1 MTDSNDQDQKKV
13 LHLNSGTGKGKLE
26 SKKPVETQVRQSF
39 SHGRSKP
46 VTVEVKRKRHVEKG
60 AVPGVAD
67 GGAAARQAAQGLPM
81 RGAAGQRPRGGG
93 GGGAPAGRQLTR
105 EELESRLRALR
116 GAAAFE
122 EQRRI
127 DAEEEAIR
135 AEARAEEAAARA
147 AEEAAAAAAAP
158 SDAAAPAASPSA
170 SDAPAHA
177 EPEMPPVILDA
188 DTLRQRE
195 LDEMRAIQEEDRKI
209 AAEAERRRKEE
220 EAKRKEAEEAK
231 RRDAEPAPRRDGARD
246 GGRDGAPRDGARPA
260 GARPGADQRPG
271 GAAARPAADA
281 APGRTPPGVGAPPA
295 RAEEEEDN
303 RRKGGRGG
311 APAKAAPA
319 RPAAKAPVGA
329 DRRKGTKL
337 TVSQALSDDGSDR
350 TRSLAAVRRARER
363 ERLRQM
369 SRQET
374 AKVTRDVVLPEVI
387 TVQELANRMA
397 ERGADVIK
405 ALMRMGVMATINQTI
420 DADTA
425 ELLITEFGHRVRRV
439 SESDVE
445 IGLRATEEEGAIL
458 VSRPPVVTIMGHVD
472 HGKTSLLDA
481 LRQTDVVS
489 GEAGG
494 ITQHIGAYQVQLESG
509 AKITF
514 IDTPG
519 HAAFTEMRARGAN
532 VTDVVVLVV
541 AANDGVMPQTIEAI
555 RHAKA
560 AKVPIIV
567 AINKCD
573 LPDAKPE
580 RVRQELLQ
588 HELVVEEMGGDVLD
602 VEVSAKAKL
611 NLSKLEEAILLQA
624 EILELRANP
633 ERAAEG
639 VVIEAK
645 LERGRGSVAT
655 VLVQRGTLKVG
666 DVFVTGAEW
675 GRVRALIND
684 RGQTVNEA
692 APAVPVEVLGLNGTP
707 MAGDDFSVVE
717 SEARAREIAEFRQRK
732 KREAAVAASA
742 RGSLQ
747 DMFSRIQA
755 GEAKELP
762 VVIKGDVQGSIEAI
776 ASSLEKLTAENT
788 EVKVRVLHNSVG
800 AINESDI
807 TLANASNAMIIG
819 FNVRANPQARD
830 LAKRDGVEIRY
841 YSIIYNVIDD
851 VKAALTG
858 LLSPTLRERFIGYAT
873 IREVFNITKV
883 GKVAGCMVTQGTV
896 KRGAGVRLLRDNVVI
911 HEGTLKT
918 LKRFKDEVKDVREGY
933 ECGMAF
939 ENYDNILAGD
949 QIEAF
954 EIEEIA
960 REL

>member
-13 LHLNSGTGKGKLE
+13 LHLTGASKGKLE

-39 SHGRSKP
+39 SHGRSKA

-81 RGAAGQRPRGGG
+81 RGNSGQRPR
-93 GGGAPAGRQLTR
+93 GGAPAGRQLTR

-116 GAAAFE
+116 GAAAME

-127 DAEEEAIR
+127 EAEEEA
-135 AEARAEEAAARA
+135 ARADARA
-147 AEEAAAAAAAP
+147 AEAAERAANEPPPAEADAP
-158 SDAAAPAASPSA
+158 AAAPAAP
-170 SDAPAHA
+170 
-177 EPEMPPVILDA
+177 EPDMPPVILDA
-188 DTLRQRE
+188 ETLRQRE
-195 LDEMRAIQEEDRKI
+195 LEEMRAIQEEDRKI
-209 AAEAERRRKEE
+209 AEEAERRRKEE
-220 EAKRKEAEEAK
+220 EAKRKEAEDAK
-231 RRDAEPAPRRDGARD
+231 RREAEPAARRDGGRD
-246 GGRDGAPRDGARPA
+246 GGRDGAARDGARPA
-260 GARPGADQRPG
+260 GARPGGDQRPG

-281 APGRTPPGVGAPPA
+281 APGRTLPGAGAPPA
-295 RAEEEEDN
+295 RVEEEDDN

-319 RPAAKAPVGA
+319 RPAAKAPAGA

-337 TVSQALSDDGSDR
+337 TVSQALSDDGTDR

-363 ERLRQM
+363 ERMRQM

-458 VSRPPVVTIMGHVD
+458 VPRPPVVTIMGHVD

-494 ITQHIGAYQVQLESG
+494 ITQHIGAYQVQLASG

-573 LPDAKPE
+573 LPDARPE

-611 NLSKLEEAILLQA
+611 NLHKLEEAILLQA
-624 EILELRANP
+624 EILELRANS

-707 MAGDDFSVVE
+707 MAGDDFTVVE

-918 LKRFKDEVKDVREGY
+918 LKRFKDEVKEVREGY

-939 ENYDNILAGD
+939 ENYDNIQAGD

>member
-13 LHLNSGTGKGKLE
+13 LHLTGASKGKLE

-39 SHGRSKP
+39 SHGRSKA

-81 RGAAGQRPRGGG
+81 RGAQGQRPR

-127 DAEEEAIR
+127 EAEEEAVR
-135 AEARAEEAAARA
+135 AEARAAEAAARA
-147 AEEAAAAAAAP
+147 AEEPEAAPAAPAEAAAAAP
-158 SDAAAPAASPSA
+158 APAA
-170 SDAPAHA
+170 SDAPAQA
-177 EPEMPPVILDA
+177 EPEMPPIILDA

-195 LDEMRAIQEEDRKI
+195 LDEMRAIQEADRKV
-209 AAEAERRRKEE
+209 AEEAERRRKEE

-231 RRDAEPAPRRDGARD
+231 RRDAEPAPRRDG
-246 GGRDGAPRDGARPA
+246 GRDGAPRDGARPA
-260 GARPGADQRPG
+260 GARPAGDQRPG
-271 GAAARPAADA
+271 GASARPAGDA
-281 APGRTPPGVGAPPA
+281 APGRTLPGAGAPPA
-295 RAEEEEDN
+295 RAVEEEDDN

-319 RPAAKAPVGA
+319 RPAAKAPAGA

-337 TVSQALSDDGSDR
+337 TVSQALSDDGGDR

-425 ELLITEFGHRVRRV
+425 ELVITEFGHRVRRV

-445 IGLRATEEEGAIL
+445 IGLRATEEEGAVL
-458 VSRPPVVTIMGHVD
+458 VPRPPVVTIMGHVD

-573 LPDAKPE
+573 LPDARPE

-602 VEVSAKAKL
+602 VEVSAKAKRNL
-611 NLSKLEEAILLQA
+611 NKLEEAILLQA

-684 RGQTVNEA
+684 RGQNVNEA

-707 MAGDDFSVVE
+707 MAGDDFTVVE

-732 KREAAVAASA
+732 KREAVVAASA

-883 GKVAGCMVTQGTV
+883 GKVAGCMVTQGVV

-918 LKRFKDEVKDVREGY
+918 LKRFKDEVKEVREGY

-939 ENYDNILAGD
+939 ENYDNIQAGD

>member
-1 MTDSNDQDQKKV
+1 MTDSNDQDHKKV
-13 LHLNSGTGKGKLE
+13 LHLSGSGKGKLE
-26 SKKPVETQVRQSF
+26 LKKPVETQVRQSF

-46 VTVEVKRKRHVEKG
+46 VTVEVKRKRAVEKG
-60 AVPGVAD
+60 ALPGVAD
-67 GGAAARQAAQGLPM
+67 GGAAARQAAQGMPI
-81 RGAAGQRPRGGG
+81 RGVPGQRPRGGG
-93 GGGAPAGRQLTR
+93 GGAVRQLTNQER
-105 EELESRLRALR
+105 EARIRALQ
-116 GAAAFE
+116 GAAQE
-122 EQRRI
+122 ERRRV
-127 DAEEEAIR
+127 EEEAEAAALAAEAEAAR
-135 AEARAEEAAARA
+135 AEAAAQADVQVIDEEPEVLDAETLRERELAELRGIEEAERKK
-147 AEEAAAAAAAP
+147 AE
-158 SDAAAPAASPSA
+158 
-170 SDAPAHA
+170 
-177 EPEMPPVILDA
+177 
-188 DTLRQRE
+188 
-195 LDEMRAIQEEDRKI
+195 
-209 AAEAERRRKEE
+209 EAERRRQEE

-231 RRDAEPAPRRDGARD
+231 RKEAEPQQRRDT
-246 GGRDGAPRDGARPA
+246 PA
-260 GARPGADQRPG
+260 GARPAAGGAGAGARG
-271 GAAARPAADA
+271 GAATEAPANRGPAGA
-281 APGRTPPGVGAPPA
+281 GAPPA
-295 RAEEEEDN
+295 RFGGDEEED
-303 RRKGGRGG
+303 RGG
-311 APAKAAPA
+311 ARGGKPGKKAPAPAPVRKAAP
-319 RPAAKAPVGA
+319 GG
-329 DRRKGTKL
+329 DRRKGSKM
-337 TVSQALSDDGSDR
+337 TVSQALSDEGGER

-374 AKVTRDVVLPEVI
+374 QKVTRDVVLPEVI

-405 ALMRMGVMATINQTI
+405 QLMRMGVMATINQTI

-425 ELLITEFGHRVRRV
+425 ELVIAEFGHRVRRV
-439 SESDVE
+439 SEADVE
-445 IGLRATEEEGAIL
+445 MGLRANDDMADAL

-489 GEAGG
+489 REAGG

-555 RHAKA
+555 HHAKA

-567 AINKCD
+567 AINKID
-573 LPDAKPE
+573 LPDAKPD

-588 HELVVEEMGGDVLD
+588 HELVVEELGGDIQT
-602 VEVSAKAKL
+602 VEVSAKAKR
-611 NLSKLEEAILLQA
+611 NLDKLEEAILLQA
-624 EILELRANP
+624 EILELKANP
-633 ERAAEG
+633 DRTAEG
-639 VVIEAK
+639 VVVEAK

-666 DVFVTGAEW
+666 DVFVTGSEW
-675 GRVRALIND
+675 GRVRALVND
-684 RGQTVNEA
+684 RGQSVEQA
-692 APAVPVEVLGLNGTP
+692 APASPVEVLGLNGTP
-707 MAGDDFSVVE
+707 LAGDDFTVVE

-776 ASSLEKLTAENT
+776 SNALEKLTAENT
-788 EVKVRVLHNSVG
+788 EVKVRVLHASVG

-807 TLANASNAMIIG
+807 TLANASNAMVIG

-830 LAKRDGVEIRY
+830 MAKRDSVEIRY

-858 LLSPTLRERFIGYAT
+858 MLSPTLRERFIGYAE

-896 KRGAGVRLLRDNVVI
+896 KRGAGCRLLRDNVVI

-918 LKRFKDEVKDVREGY
+918 LKRFKDEVKEVREGY

-939 ENYDNILAGD
+939 ENYDNIQAGD
-949 QIEAF
+949 IIEAF
-954 EIEEIA
+954 EIEEVA

>member
-1 MTDSNDQDQKKV
+1 MTDSNDQDHKKV
-13 LHLNSGTGKGKLE
+13 LHLNAGGTTGKGKLE
-26 SKKPVETQVRQSF
+26 LKKPVDGTVRQSF
-39 SHGRSKP
+39 SHGRTKT
-46 VTVEVKRKRHVEKG
+46 VTVEVKRKRTVEKG
-60 AVPGVAD
+60 AVPGIAD
-67 GGAAARQAAQGLPM
+67 GGAAARQAAQGMPM
-81 RGAAGQRPRGGG
+81 RGGPGGG
-93 GGGAPAGRQLTR
+93 RPGGRSGMGGAVRQLTKEER
-105 EELESRLRALR
+105 EARERALR
-116 GAAAFE
+116 GAIIEA
-122 EQRRI
+122 EQRRYEP
-127 DAEEEAIR
+127 EETY
-135 AEARAEEAAARA
+135 EEPEIAVT
-147 AEEAAAAAAAP
+147 E
-158 SDAAAPAASPSA
+158 APAPE
-170 SDAPAHA
+170 PVVE
-177 EPEMPPVILDA
+177 EPEILDA

-195 LDEMRAIQEEDRKI
+195 LEELRGIQEAERQV
-209 AAEAERRRKEE
+209 AEEAERRRKEE
-220 EAKRKEAEEAK
+220 EARRKEAEEA
-231 RRDAEPAPRRDGARD
+231 RRAAEAPATRRTDDRGVQGARMAPAARPPASTTSEAPSARPPVGGLPPARVEEDEDD
-246 GGRDGAPRDGARPA
+246 GGRSRG
-260 GARPGADQRPG
+260 RPGGGGKGPAKAPAAPARKPG
-271 GAAARPAADA
+271 GAAP
-281 APGRTPPGVGAPPA
+281 
-295 RAEEEEDN
+295 
-303 RRKGGRGG
+303 
-311 APAKAAPA
+311 
-319 RPAAKAPVGA
+319 GA
-329 DRRKGTKL
+329 DRRRGGAKM
-337 TVSQALSDDGSDR
+337 TVSQALSEDGGDR
-350 TRSLAAVRRARER
+350 TRSLAAVRRAREK
-363 ERLRQM
+363 ERLRQL

-374 AKVTRDVVLPEVI
+374 QKVTRDVVLPEVI

-439 SESDVE
+439 SEADVE
-445 IGLRATEEEGAIL
+445 LGLRGNEDIDEAL

-489 GEAGG
+489 REAGG

-509 AKITF
+509 ARITF

-555 RHAKA
+555 HHAKA

-567 AINKCD
+567 AINKID
-573 LPDAKPE
+573 LPDAKPD

-588 HELVVEEMGGDVLD
+588 HELVVEELGGDIQT

-611 NLSKLEEAILLQA
+611 NLDKLEEAILLQA
-624 EILELRANP
+624 EILELKANP
-633 ERAAEG
+633 GRSAEG
-639 VVIEAK
+639 VVVEAK

-666 DVFVTGAEW
+666 DVFVTGSEW
-675 GRVRALIND
+675 GRVRALVND
-684 RGQTVNEA
+684 RGQSVEEA
-692 APAVPVEVLGLNGTP
+692 GPASPVEVLGLNGTP
-707 MAGDDFSVVE
+707 LAGDDFTVVE
-717 SEARAREIAEFRQRK
+717 SEARSREIAEFRQRK
-732 KREAAVAASA
+732 KREAANAASA

-776 ASSLEKLTAENT
+776 STSLEKLTAENT
-788 EVKVRVLHNSVG
+788 EVKVRVLHASVG

-807 TLANASNAMIIG
+807 TLANASNAMVIG

-830 LAKRDGVEIRY
+830 MAKRDGVEIRY

-858 LLSPTLRERFIGYAT
+858 MLSPTLRERFIGYAT

-939 ENYDNILAGD
+939 ENYDNIEAGD
-949 QIEAF
+949 IIEAF

-960 REL
+960 RVL

>member
-13 LHLNSGTGKGKLE
+13 LHLNSGAGKGKLE

-60 AVPGVAD
+60 AVPGIAD
-67 GGAAARQAAQGLPM
+67 GGAAARQAAQGLPI
-81 RGAAGQRPRGGG
+81 RGGAGQRPRGG
-93 GGGAPAGRQLTR
+93 APTAGRKLTS
-105 EELESRLRALR
+105 EELASRMRALQ
-116 GAAAFE
+116 GAAQAD

-127 DAEEEAIR
+127 DAEEEAAR
-135 AEARAEEAAARA
+135 AEAAAA
-147 AEEAAAAAAAP
+147 EAAAAAALAP
-158 SDAAAPAASPSA
+158 PPAPVEEA
-170 SDAPAHA
+170 
-177 EPEMPPVILDA
+177 PPVILDA
-188 DTLRQRE
+188 ETLRERE
-195 LDEMRAIQEEDRKI
+195 MAEMRAIQEEERKVAE
-209 AAEAERRRKEE
+209 AAEARRKEE
-220 EAKRKEAEEAK
+220 EARRKEAEEAK
-231 RRDAEPAPRRDGARD
+231 RREAEAAAPRRDGARD
-246 GGRDGAPRDGARPA
+246 GAGPRTAGAGPSRSGESRPGSSA
-260 GARPGADQRPG
+260 APARPGS
-271 GAAARPAADA
+271 DA
-281 APGRTPPGVGAPPA
+281 APGRSLPGAAAPA
-295 RAEEEEDN
+295 RAEEEDDN

-311 APAKAAPA
+311 PGPAKAAPA

-329 DRRKGTKL
+329 DRRKGAKM
-337 TVSQALSDDGSDR
+337 TVSQALSDDGGDR

-363 ERLRQM
+363 ERLRLM

-445 IGLRATEEEGAIL
+445 IGLRATEEEGAVL

-602 VEVSAKAKL
+602 VEVSAKAKRNL
-611 NLSKLEEAILLQA
+611 NKLEEAILLQA
-624 EILELRANP
+624 EILELRANAN
-633 ERAAEG
+633 RTAEG

-684 RGQTVNEA
+684 RGQNVNEA
-692 APAVPVEVLGLNGTP
+692 GPAVPVEVLGLNGTP
-707 MAGDDFSVVE
+707 LAGDDFTVVE

-732 KREAAVAASA
+732 KREASNAATA

-776 ASSLEKLTAENT
+776 ASSLEKLTATNT

-918 LKRFKDEVKDVREGY
+918 LKRFKDEVKEVREGY

-939 ENYDNILAGD
+939 ENYDNILPGD

>member
-13 LHLNSGTGKGKLE
+13 LHLTGASKGKLE

-39 SHGRSKP
+39 SHGRSKA

-81 RGAAGQRPRGGG
+81 RGAQGQRPR

-127 DAEEEAIR
+127 EAEEEAVR
-135 AEARAEEAAARA
+135 AEARAAEAAARA
-147 AEEAAAAAAAP
+147 AEEPEATPAAP
-158 SDAAAPAASPSA
+158 SEAAAPAAA
-170 SDAPAHA
+170 EAPAQTA
-177 EPEMPPVILDA
+177 PEMPPIILDA
-188 DTLRQRE
+188 ETLRQRE
-195 LDEMRAIQEEDRKI
+195 LDEMRAIQEADRKV
-209 AAEAERRRKEE
+209 AEEAERRRKEE

-231 RRDAEPAPRRDGARD
+231 RRDAEPPARRDGGRD
-246 GGRDGAPRDGARPA
+246 GGRDGAARDGARPA
-260 GARPGADQRPG
+260 GARPAGDQRPG
-271 GAAARPAADA
+271 GASARPAGDA
-281 APGRTPPGVGAPPA
+281 APGRTPPGAGAPPA
-295 RAEEEEDN
+295 RAVEEEEDN

-319 RPAAKAPVGA
+319 RPAAKAPAGA

-337 TVSQALSDDGSDR
+337 TVSQALSDDGGDR

-425 ELLITEFGHRVRRV
+425 ELVITEFGHRVRRV

-445 IGLRATEEEGAIL
+445 IGLRATEEEGAVL
-458 VSRPPVVTIMGHVD
+458 VPRPPVVTIMGHVD

-602 VEVSAKAKL
+602 VEVSAKAKRNL
-611 NLSKLEEAILLQA
+611 NKLEEAILLQA

-684 RGQTVNEA
+684 RGQNVNEA

-707 MAGDDFSVVE
+707 MAGDDFTVVE

-732 KREAAVAASA
+732 KREAVVAASA

-883 GKVAGCMVTQGTV
+883 GKVAGCMVTQGVV

-918 LKRFKDEVKDVREGY
+918 LKRFKDEVKEVREGY

-939 ENYDNILAGD
+939 ENYDNIQAGD

>member
-13 LHLNSGTGKGKLE
+13 LHLTGASKGKLE

-39 SHGRSKP
+39 SHGRSKA

-81 RGAAGQRPRGGG
+81 RGAQGQRPR

-127 DAEEEAIR
+127 EAEEEAVR
-135 AEARAEEAAARA
+135 AEARAAEAEARA
-147 AEEAAAAAAAP
+147 AEEPEVTPAAP
-158 SDAAAPAASPSA
+158 SEAAAPAAA
-170 SDAPAHA
+170 EAPAQTA
-177 EPEMPPVILDA
+177 PEMPPIILDA
-188 DTLRQRE
+188 ETLRQRE
-195 LDEMRAIQEEDRKI
+195 LDEMRAIQEADRKV
-209 AAEAERRRKEE
+209 AEEAERRRKEE

-231 RRDAEPAPRRDGARD
+231 RRDAEPPARRDGGRD
-246 GGRDGAPRDGARPA
+246 GGRDGAARDGARPA
-260 GARPGADQRPG
+260 GARPAGDQRPG
-271 GAAARPAADA
+271 GASARPAGDA
-281 APGRTPPGVGAPPA
+281 APGRTPPGAGAPPA
-295 RAEEEEDN
+295 RAVEEEEDN

-319 RPAAKAPVGA
+319 RPAAKAPAGA

-337 TVSQALSDDGSDR
+337 TVSQALSDDGGDR

-425 ELLITEFGHRVRRV
+425 ELVITEFGHRVRRV

-445 IGLRATEEEGAIL
+445 IGLRATEEEGAVL
-458 VSRPPVVTIMGHVD
+458 VPRPPVVTIMGHVD

-602 VEVSAKAKL
+602 VEVSAKAKRNL
-611 NLSKLEEAILLQA
+611 NKLEEAILLQA

-684 RGQTVNEA
+684 RGQNVNEA

-707 MAGDDFSVVE
+707 MAGDDFTVVE

-732 KREAAVAASA
+732 KREAVVAASA

-883 GKVAGCMVTQGTV
+883 GKVAGCMVTQGVV

-918 LKRFKDEVKDVREGY
+918 LKRFKDEVKEVREGY

-939 ENYDNILAGD
+939 ENYDNIQAGD

>member
-13 LHLNSGTGKGKLE
+13 LHLTGASKGKLE

-39 SHGRSKP
+39 SHGRSKA

-81 RGAAGQRPRGGG
+81 RGAQGQRPR

-127 DAEEEAIR
+127 EAEEEVAR
-135 AEARAEEAAARA
+135 AEARAAEAAARA
-147 AEEAAAAAAAP
+147 ADEAAAPPAETSEA
-158 SDAAAPAASPSA
+158 AAAPAAAPTA
-170 SDAPAHA
+170 SDAPAQA
-177 EPEMPPVILDA
+177 EPEMPPIILDA

-195 LDEMRAIQEEDRKI
+195 LDEMRAIQEEERKI

-231 RRDAEPAPRRDGARD
+231 RRDAEPAPRRDGGRD

-260 GARPGADQRPG
+260 GARPAGDQRPG
-271 GAAARPAADA
+271 GASTRPAGDA
-281 APGRTPPGVGAPPA
+281 APGRTLPGAGAPPA
-295 RAEEEEDN
+295 RAVEEEDDN

-319 RPAAKAPVGA
+319 RPAAKAPAGA

-458 VSRPPVVTIMGHVD
+458 VARPPVVTIMGHVD

-509 AKITF
+509 ARITF

-602 VEVSAKAKL
+602 VEVSAKAKRNL
-611 NLSKLEEAILLQA
+611 NKLEEAILLQA

-684 RGQTVNEA
+684 RGQNVNEA

-939 ENYDNILAGD
+939 ENYDNIQAGD

-954 EIEEIA
+954 EIDEIA

>member
-1 MTDSNDQDQKKV
+1 MTDSNDQDHKKV
-13 LHLNSGTGKGKLE
+13 LHLNTGNSSKGKLE
-26 SKKPVETQVRQSF
+26 LKKPVETQVRQSF

-46 VTVEVKRKRHVEKG
+46 VTVEVKRKRAVEKG
-60 AVPGVAD
+60 ALPGVAD
-67 GGAAARQAAQGLPM
+67 GGAAARQAAQGMPM
-81 RGAAGQRPRGGG
+81 RGGPGQRPRGGG
-93 GGGAPAGRQLTR
+93 GGGVRQLTKEER
-105 EELESRLRALR
+105 EARMRALL
-116 GAAAFE
+116 GAVQEE
-122 EQRRI
+122 EQRRLN
-127 DAEEEAIR
+127 AEEEAELAAI
-135 AEARAEEAAARA
+135 AEAEAAEAAAN
-147 AEEAAAAAAAP
+147 
-158 SDAAAPAASPSA
+158 APAPVVEE
-170 SDAPAHA
+170 
-177 EPEMPPVILDA
+177 EPEILDA
-188 DTLRQRE
+188 ETLRRRE
-195 LDEMRAIQEEDRKI
+195 LEELRRIEEAERKV
-209 AAEAERRRKEE
+209 AEEAERRRQEE

-231 RRDAEPAPRRDGARD
+231 RKETEQQAPRRDGA
-246 GGRDGAPRDGARPA
+246 
-260 GARPGADQRPG
+260 ARPGAP
-271 GAAARPAADA
+271 AARTAEEAPVARPAPGAPGRFEDEDDRGGARGKPGKAKAPAPAPVRKA
-281 APGRTPPGVGAPPA
+281 APGG
-295 RAEEEEDN
+295 
-303 RRKGGRGG
+303 
-311 APAKAAPA
+311 
-319 RPAAKAPVGA
+319 
-329 DRRKGTKL
+329 DRRKGAKM
-337 TVSQALSDDGSDR
+337 TVSQALSDEGGER

-374 AKVTRDVVLPEVI
+374 QKVTRDVVLPEVI

-405 ALMRMGVMATINQTI
+405 QLMRMGVMATINQTI

-425 ELLITEFGHRVRRV
+425 ELVIAEFGHRVRRV
-439 SESDVE
+439 SEADVE
-445 IGLRATEEEGAIL
+445 VGLRGEDDASDNMVA
-458 VSRPPVVTIMGHVD
+458 RPPVVTIMGHVD

-489 GEAGG
+489 REAGG

-509 AKITF
+509 SKITF

-541 AANDGVMPQTIEAI
+541 AANDGVMPQTVEAI
-555 RHAKA
+555 HHAKA

-567 AINKCD
+567 AINKID

-588 HELVVEEMGGDVLD
+588 YELVVEEMGGDILD
-602 VEVSAKAKL
+602 VPVSAKAKL
-611 NLSKLEEAILLQA
+611 NLDKLEEAILLQA
-624 EILELRANP
+624 EILELKANP
-633 ERAAEG
+633 NRVAEG

-655 VLVQRGTLKVG
+655 VLVQRGTLNVG
-666 DVFVTGAEW
+666 DVFVTGSEW

-684 RGQTVNEA
+684 RGQNVQSA
-692 APAVPVEVLGLNGTP
+692 GPAVPVEVLGLNGTP
-707 MAGDDFSVVE
+707 MAGDDFTVVE

-732 KREAAVAASA
+732 KREAANAATA

-747 DMFSRIQA
+747 DMFTRIQA

-776 ASSLEKLTAENT
+776 SSSLEKLTAEHT
-788 EVKVRVLHNSVG
+788 EVKVRVLHASVG

-858 LLSPTLRERFIGYAT
+858 LLSPTLRERFIGYAN

-883 GKVAGCMVTQGTV
+883 GKVAGCLVTQGIV

-918 LKRFKDEVKDVREGY
+918 LKRFKDEVKEVREGY

-939 ENYDNILAGD
+939 ENYDNIQPGD
-949 QIEAF
+949 MIEAF
-954 EIEEIA
+954 EIEEVA

>member
-13 LHLNSGTGKGKLE
+13 LHLTGASKGKLE

-39 SHGRSKP
+39 SHGRSKA

-81 RGAAGQRPRGGG
+81 RGAQGQRPR

-127 DAEEEAIR
+127 EAEEEAVR
-135 AEARAEEAAARA
+135 AEARAAEAAARA
-147 AEEAAAAAAAP
+147 AEEPEAAPAAP
-158 SDAAAPAASPSA
+158 SEAAAPAAA
-170 SDAPAHA
+170 EAPAQA
-177 EPEMPPVILDA
+177 APEMPPIILDA
-188 DTLRQRE
+188 ETLRQRE
-195 LDEMRAIQEEDRKI
+195 LDEMRAIQEADRKV
-209 AAEAERRRKEE
+209 AEEAERRRKEE
-220 EAKRKEAEEAK
+220 EAKRKEAEDAK

-246 GGRDGAPRDGARPA
+246 GAGRDGARPA
-260 GARPGADQRPG
+260 GARPAGDQRPG
-271 GAAARPAADA
+271 GAAGRPAADA
-281 APGRTPPGVGAPPA
+281 APGRTLPGAGAPAP
-295 RAEEEEDN
+295 RAVEEEDDN

-319 RPAAKAPVGA
+319 RPAAKAPAGA

-337 TVSQALSDDGSDR
+337 TVSQALSDDGGDR

-425 ELLITEFGHRVRRV
+425 ELVITEFGHRVRRV

-445 IGLRATEEEGAIL
+445 IGLRATEEEGAIR
-458 VSRPPVVTIMGHVD
+458 VPRPPVVTIMGHVD

-509 AKITF
+509 SRITF

-573 LPDAKPE
+573 LPDARPE

-611 NLSKLEEAILLQA
+611 NLHKLEEAILLQA

-684 RGQTVNEA
+684 RGQNVNEA

-707 MAGDDFSVVE
+707 MAGDDFTVVE

-732 KREAAVAASA
+732 KREAVVAASA

-918 LKRFKDEVKDVREGY
+918 LKRFKDEVKEVREGY

-939 ENYDNILAGD
+939 ENYDNIQAGD